1 MKRILL
7 SVLGIIVISIII
19 IFLLPTKKEYSQT
32 MIVECPNNAVT
43 RNISN
48 VENWSKWW
56 PGKKIN
62 DSNFIFKEK
71 NIQINII
78 LLNGFKATAI
88 NNDIATILD
97 FQFSPLSGF
106 SSQFIFKT
114 VFEFSNNPLKKIVQY
129 FSFYNEK
136 EDYIF
141 FMNSLKEYFSSIE
154 KVYGFKI
161 EQQKVPN
168 WSYISTKQSYQ
179 KFPSVDEI
187 YGLIDQVNQY
197 ILQQN
202 SKAVNFPI
210 LNIHSD
216 NNKEYDVMVA
226 VATDQN
232 LPSTDKFFIKNM
244 MLGNILVAEVRGDY
258 SKIEQCEQAMKY
270 YVDDY
275 QKSSP
280 AISFQRLITN
290 RHIEKDSTKWITT
303 INYPV
308 FK

>member
-7 SVLGIIVISIII
+7 SVLGIIVILIVI
-19 IFLLPTKKEYSQT
+19 IFILPTKKEFTQT
-32 MIVECPNNAVT
+32 LTVQCPNNAVT

-48 VENWSKWW
+48 AKNWSNWW

-62 DSNFIFKEK
+62 DSSFIFKKK

-78 LLNGFKATAI
+78 LLNGFKATTL
-88 NNDIATILD
+88 NNDIVTTLD

-106 SSQFIFKT
+106 SSQFVFNT
-114 VFEFSNNPLKKIVQY
+114 VFEFSKNPLKKIIQY
-129 FSFYNEK
+129 LSYYNEK

-141 FMNSLKEYFSSIE
+141 FMSSLKEHFSSIE

-168 WSYISTKQSYQ
+168 WSYISTKKSYQ
-179 KFPSVDEI
+179 HFPTTEEI
-187 YGLIDQVNQY
+187 YSLIDELNQY
-197 ILQQN
+197 ILQQK

-210 LNIHSD
+210 LNIHTD
-216 NNKEYDVMVA
+216 NNKEYDAMVA

-232 LPSTDKFFIKNM
+232 LPSTNNFFIKNM
-244 MLGNILVAEVRGDY
+244 MLGNILVAEVKGGN
-258 SKIEQCEQAMKY
+258 SKIEQCQQAMKY

-290 RHIEKDSTKWITT
+290 RLIEKDSTKWITT
-303 INYPV
+303 INYPI